1 MNKAGKHGMDTL
13 QTMQKRSGIYQD
25 RVDGK
30 LPMDRVKGHY
40 AQARLAQD
48 AKTAA
53 KNAKDKPVETSIKNK
68 KGQTFTK
75 TTKDGKDY
83 YSAEVDGGKQFG
95 DQYKKGYREAGK
107 YQAMVKG
114 AKEVAIEKMH
124 GAAEKSGKKMSKK
137 AQSKG
142 GNIKTASKQPSIKT
156 TGKTNKQ
163 LLEESQ
169 KG

>member
-1 MNKAGKHGMDTL
+1 MNKAGKDGMDTL

-48 AKTAA
+48 AKTKEQIAA
-53 KNAKDKPVETSIKNK
+53 SQAVKDAESKPVETSIKNK

-75 TTKDGKDY
+75 TV
-83 YSAEVDGGKQFG
+83 SGGKEHYSMMTDGSKLFG
-95 DQYKKGYREAGK
+95 DKYKKGYTEAGK

-114 AKEVAIEKMH
+114 AKDVAVEKMNKS
-124 GAAEKSGKKMSKK
+124 AEASGKKMSKE

-142 GNIKTASKQPSIKT
+142 GNIEVASKQPTLRKP
-156 TGKTNKQ
+156 
-163 LLEESQ
+163 
-169 KG
+169 

>member
-1 MNKAGKHGMDTL
+1 MNKAGKNGMDTL

-40 AQARLAQD
+40 AQTRLAQD
-48 AKTAA
+48 AETAA
-53 KNAKDKPVETSIKNK
+53 KDAEGKPVETSIKNK

-75 TTKDGKDY
+75 TTKGGKDY
-83 YSAEVDGGKQFG
+83 YSTTIDGGKQFG
-95 DQYKKGYREAGK
+95 DKYKKGFNEAGK

-114 AKEVAIEKMH
+114 AKEVAIEKMNKS
-124 GAAEKSGKKMSKK
+124 AEESGKKMSKR

-142 GNIKTASKQPSIKT
+142 GNIEVASKQPSIKT

-163 LLEESQ
+163 LLEEYK

>member
-1 MNKAGKHGMDTL
+1 MNKAGKDGMDTL

-40 AQARLAQD
+40 AQTRLAQD

-53 KNAKDKPVETSIKNK
+53 KDAESKPVETSIKNK

-75 TTKDGKDY
+75 TVSGGKEH
-83 YSAEVDGGKQFG
+83 YSATIDGSKLFG
-95 DQYKKGYREAGK
+95 DQYRKGYREAGK
-107 YQAMVKG
+107 YQDMVKG

-142 GNIKTASKQPSIKT
+142 GNIEVASKQPTLRKP
-156 TGKTNKQ
+156 
-163 LLEESQ
+163 
-169 KG
+169 